1 MSRNPAK
8 DFGPIAADYKFFEDH
23 ATEGEQDARAYLQ
36 QIVQFGPANGIVRFL
51 DFGCGSGNFTSRLL
65 TQAQW
70 PPQRLRLTLVEP
82 VVSARQ
88 QAASRLADFVESPV
102 TQFEELAAGLT
113 ASFEII
119 IANHVFYYV
128 PNLKDHLLRL
138 IDALAP
144 AGIFLTA
151 IAAKTN
157 ALIEFWTTGFELLG
171 REIPYNTA
179 EDVEVALQELGAAYQ
194 KKQIAFVLTFP
205 DTEENRMRIIRFLL
219 GEYLPKIPLR
229 PLLDLFDQHCRA
241 GKIEIR
247 TSSDHFTIRRGTPCI
262 AGR

>member
-36 QIVQFGPANGIVRFL
+36 QIAQFGPANGNVRFL

-88 QAASRLADFVESPV
+88 QAACRLADFVESPV

-119 IANHVFYYV
+119 
-128 PNLKDHLLRL
+128 
-138 IDALAP
+138 
-144 AGIFLTA
+144 
-151 IAAKTN
+151 
-157 ALIEFWTTGFELLG
+157 
-171 REIPYNTA
+171 
-179 EDVEVALQELGAAYQ
+179 
-194 KKQIAFVLTFP
+194 
-205 DTEENRMRIIRFLL
+205 
-219 GEYLPKIPLR
+219 
-229 PLLDLFDQHCRA
+229 
-241 GKIEIR
+241 
-247 TSSDHFTIRRGTPCI
+247 
-262 AGR
+262 